1 MQCRP
6 RVVCNLRRTSTTVDA
21 VLGAARAEA
30 AARSLALL
38 PPTRSVA
45 RWIDEEDR
53 PSARRSA
60 SPPRLRTAPVDEVAT
75 AVRTVPAEVRWDRSS
90 RTTSVSPKARAS
102 WAPVTVVVQRRRG
115 LSAVVLHGSLTE
127 RR

>member
-1 MQCRP
+1 M
-6 RVVCNLRRTSTTVDA
+6 TTVDA

-45 RWIDEEDR
+45 RWIAEEE
-53 PSARRSA
+53 RSI
-60 SPPRLRTAPVDEVAT
+60 RK
-75 AVRTVPAEVRWDRSS
+75 
-90 RTTSVSPKARAS
+90 TSVSPKARPS

-115 LSAVVLHGSLTE
+115 LSAVVLHGSRTE